1 VLAAS
6 MFHFRGTTLGEARAY
21 LRERGY
27 PVRP

>member
-1 VLAAS
+1 VATI
-6 MFHFRGTTLGEARAY
+6 FHYQESSLPRARAY